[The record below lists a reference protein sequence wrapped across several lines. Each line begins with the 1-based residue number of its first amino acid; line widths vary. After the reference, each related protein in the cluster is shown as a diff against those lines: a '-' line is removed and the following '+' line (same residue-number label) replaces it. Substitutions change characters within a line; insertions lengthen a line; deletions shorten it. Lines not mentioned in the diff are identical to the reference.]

1 MNPLFVIV
9 EVFRW
14 TPVPWFFPHRVFH
27 VKILALICVIVALY
41 LFIVWFCFYC
51 TKRKKK
57 LGLVNCE
64 LYSAVL
70 IRLVVPSFPNNY
82 WLRCLQVELW
92 ATNMGTCQMLGY
104 HAMFLALNDSFSLFT
119 SGFQYLNRI
128 AIHSADDNA
137 SNFDWKN
144 KLIWWR
150 QGPRSVFS
158 T

>member
-1 MNPLFVIV
+1 M
-9 EVFRW
+9 
-14 TPVPWFFPHRVFH
+14 
-27 VKILALICVIVALY
+27 
-41 LFIVWFCFYC
+41 
-51 TKRKKK
+51 
-57 LGLVNCE
+57 NCE

-82 WLRCLQVELW
+82 LQVELR

-144 KLIWWR
+144 KLIW
-150 QGPRSVFS
+150 
-158 T
+158 